1 MSAVYTNMQWKKV
14 SETEWICKT
23 YSKKD
28 FKREKIRN
36 TLTFKLGA
44 DGKVSCKLVVNAM
57 GSAPSNDMEKG
68 ADYIW
73 APDDGKG
80 FKAPKES

>member
-1 MSAVYTNMQWKKV
+1 MSGI
-14 SETEWICKT
+14 EWICRT
-23 YSKKD
+23 YRKEDFGRKK
-28 FKREKIRN
+28 KNARN

-44 DGKVSCKLVVNAM
+44 DGKVTCKLVVNAM
-57 GSAPSNDMEKG
+57 ENAPSDEMEKG

-80 FKAPKES
+80 FKKPEES